1 MNASEQLRSTQA
13 WAEHVAPLYQPFTVR
28 GLTLPN
34 RIVMAPMGRMFG
46 ANGVLGEGNVDYY
59 GRRAAGGT
67 GLVIGEAVAV
77 PHQAAIQTSTGSYIH
92 GEPYVGV
99 WTRIAAAVRAAGG
112 IFFPQL
118 WHAGLLRYPSP
129 HTDPLTTPHNP
140 EVEPIGPS
148 GMFIPHHLDPKDP
161 VPPARQVVAPMTQAD
176 IDAVID
182 AFATAAVTAQQIGC
196 HGIEIHGAHGYLIDQ
211 FFWAETNRRSD
222 QYGGSIANRSRFAAE
237 IVREIRHRV
246 GEQFPIFFRY
256 SLWKQQNYGAR
267 LVQSPQE
274 LEQMLAPLVDAGVD
288 LFDCS
293 TRRFWEPEFGDSKLN
308 VAGWTKKITGKP
320 TMTVGSLGLEKDLD
334 PGQQWQEL
342 KAAANGQVVA
352 SA

>member
-1 MNASEQLRSTQA
+1 
-13 WAEHVAPLYQPFTVR
+13 
-28 GLTLPN
+28 
-34 RIVMAPMGRMFG
+34 
-46 ANGVLGEGNVDYY
+46 
-59 GRRAAGGT
+59 
-67 GLVIGEAVAV
+67 
-77 PHQAAIQTSTGSYIH
+77 
-92 GEPYVGV
+92 
-99 WTRIAAAVRAAGG
+99 
-112 IFFPQL
+112 
-118 WHAGLLRYPSP
+118 
-129 HTDPLTTPHNP
+129 
-140 EVEPIGPS
+140 
-148 GMFIPHHLDPKDP
+148 
-161 VPPARQVVAPMTQAD
+161 
-176 IDAVID
+176 
-182 AFATAAVTAQQIGC
+182 FATAAVTAQQIGC

-211 FFWAETNRRSD
+211 FFWAETNHRND

-342 KAAANGQVVA
+342 KAAANGQMVA
-352 SA
+352 SAEDERRDVEPPKLDLMLEMLNRGDIDLVGVGRMLISTPNWAELVRERRFKEIVPFSASALMTLE